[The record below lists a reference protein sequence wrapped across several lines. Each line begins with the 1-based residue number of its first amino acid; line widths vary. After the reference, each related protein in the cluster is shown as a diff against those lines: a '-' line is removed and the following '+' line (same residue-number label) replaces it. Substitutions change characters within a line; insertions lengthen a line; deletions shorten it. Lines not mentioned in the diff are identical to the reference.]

1 MTWRLRLK
9 PDYNYSPVEAVEADA
24 QYVDVE
30 PTNTYKPSTVPST
43 TQVTPTPAAVPTPEQ
58 QPTTTSTDSQIP
70 PSMQQVVPQQSV
82 PVQSAPAV
90 EEPRIVRPS
99 TTPST
104 QTLPSTGNTQ
114 GGVDR

>member
-1 MTWRLRLK
+1 
-9 PDYNYSPVEAVEADA
+9 
-24 QYVDVE
+24 
-30 PTNTYKPSTVPST
+30 
-43 TQVTPTPAAVPTPEQ
+43 
-58 QPTTTSTDSQIP
+58 
-70 PSMQQVVPQQSV
+70 MQQVVPQQSV

-104 QTLPSTGNTQ
+104 QTLPSTGNTP